1 MKILC
6 YPTSLNMGFIIDA
19 FAILKRKNPNIRF
32 SFLGSKIEKKNKLQL
47 ENNYYLKKS
56 KINAN
61 FFYFDLNKKNIKID
75 KNYLNY
81 FEKISDKNI
90 WKYIFR

>member
-6 YPTSLNMGFIIDA
+6 YPTSLNMDFIIYA
-19 FAILKRKNPNIRF
+19 FEILKRKNPKIKF
-32 SFLGSKIEKKNKLQL
+32 SFLGSQIDKKNKLEL

-61 FFYFDLNKKNIKID
+61 FFYFDSLNKNILIMMKPIIPDSNKI
-75 KNYLNY
+75 LT
-81 FEKISDKNI
+81 
-90 WKYIFR
+90 